1 MSATET
7 QAPPA
12 AGTGPRKLEGRVA
25 LVTGGTRG
33 IGAAISRSLA
43 NQGATVAAGYGRD
56 KEHAETFLADIQAE
70 GVKGSIHQGNIG
82 VGDDCRRVVAE
93 VISEHGSLDIL
104 INNAGIT
111 IDKTVLNLTDSDWEK
126 VLAVNLSGAFFLSQ
140 AALRHM
146 VERGTGRIVNVSS
159 IIGEVGNIGQAN
171 YAASKSGLFGLTKT
185 LAKEAAFMLQK
196 VDKLHDNPIGI
207 TVNTVTPGF
216 VETEM
221 ITTVPEKVIKRI
233 TDQIPVRRF
242 ARPEEIA
249 RVVHF
254 LASDA
259 AGYITGQVWGVNGGM
274 DM

>member
-1 MSATET
+1 MTTAE
-7 QAPPA
+7 ADP
-12 AGTGPRKLEGRVA
+12 AGTAGFGSKLGGRVA

-93 VISEHGSLDIL
+93 VIDEHGSLDIL

-140 AALRHM
+140 AALRAHDRARHRPDRQRLLDHR
-146 VERGTGRIVNVSS
+146 RGRQHRSGQLRRV
-159 IIGEVGNIGQAN
+159 EVGPVRA
-171 YAASKSGLFGLTKT
+171 TKT

-196 VDKLHDNPIGI
+196 ADKLHDNPIGI
-207 TVNTVTPGF
+207 TAMVVLLL
-216 VETEM
+216 
-221 ITTVPEKVIKRI
+221 
-233 TDQIPVRRF
+233 PVLSR
-242 ARPEEIA
+242 
-249 RVVHF
+249 
-254 LASDA
+254 LASRSPRLLTA
-259 AGYITGQVWGVNGGM
+259 APSRLSASAIPASSPSERYRARLSSPSSAARS
-274 DM
+274 

>member
-1 MSATET
+1 
-7 QAPPA
+7 
-12 AGTGPRKLEGRVA
+12 
-25 LVTGGTRG
+25 
-33 IGAAISRSLA
+33 
-43 NQGATVAAGYGRD
+43 
-56 KEHAETFLADIQAE
+56 
-70 GVKGSIHQGNIG
+70 
-82 VGDDCRRVVAE
+82 VVAE

-126 VLAVNLSGAFFLSQ
+126 VLAVNLSGAFYLSQ

-196 VDKLHDNPIGI
+196 ADKLDDNPIGI

-221 ITTVPEKVIKRI
+221 LGTVPEKVIKRI